1 MGNDVFFYN
10 DKSGRVERLPYSLD
24 TNNSY
29 NSSLVDSVFTSDA
42 QMAHDWGRRPRS
54 KYSSRSRPITPV
66 QVSIKLLVTPLI
78 TATTPDIPRPSPGR
92 TQCPWM
98 TSART
103 SFTGPPSRHRCD
115 PGPSQDAAGTG

>member
-29 NSSLVDSVFTSDA
+29 NSSLVDSVFTADA
-42 QMAHDWGRRPRS
+42 QQAHDWGRRPRS

-66 QVSIKLLVTPLI
+66 QVPIIVQPQ
-78 TATTPDIPRPSPGR
+78 TTGNIISPGAV
-92 TQCPWM
+92 Q
-98 TSART
+98 AELHVY
-103 SFTGPPSRHRCD
+103 G
-115 PGPSQDAAGTG
+115 